1 MDFNNYTGH
10 QWIMNSDRLVLNSK
24 SDNIFI
30 LAAKDF
36 TVSTQGDVHINTNNV
51 IVNAKAVQIGLD
63 NVNLEPVAKA
73 TSTVNTLNAILN
85 SLLELATSL
94 SSATGQGIGVINLL
108 QVNTAA
114 SKLSSQIQQI
124 QKDVDKIKS
133 KIVSI
138 N

>member
-10 QWIMNSDRLVLNSK
+10 QWIINSDRLVLNSK

-36 TVSTQGDVHINTNNV
+36 AVSTQGDVHINTNNV

-63 NVNLEPVAKA
+63 NTNLEPAAKA